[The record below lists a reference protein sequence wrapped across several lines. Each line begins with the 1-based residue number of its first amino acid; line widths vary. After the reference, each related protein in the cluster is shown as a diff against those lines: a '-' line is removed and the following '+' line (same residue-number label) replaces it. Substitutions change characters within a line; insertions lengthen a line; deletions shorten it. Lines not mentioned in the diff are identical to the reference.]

1 MANNKPMNE
10 EEKKLWQAQHRL
22 EAAEARNR
30 QKERKQRTRRLIQMG
45 AILESV
51 FPEAQTM
58 EPEEV
63 KLELK
68 KRFQAGERKNA

>member
-1 MANNKPMNE
+1 MSNNKPMNE

-58 EPEEV
+58 EPEKV

-68 KRFQAGERKNA
+68 KRFQEGERKNA

>member
-1 MANNKPMNE
+1 MTE
-10 EEKKLWQAQHRL
+10 EEKKLWQTQHRL

-45 AILESV
+45 AILEGV

-58 EPEEV
+58 EPEKV

-68 KRFQAGERKNA
+68 KRFQKGERKNA

>member
-1 MANNKPMNE
+1 MANNKPMTE
-10 EEKKLWQAQHRL
+10 EEKKLLQAQHRL
-22 EAAEARNR
+22 DAVEARNR

-45 AILESV
+45 AVLESV

-58 EPEEV
+58 ELDEV

-68 KRFQAGERKNA
+68 KRFGTEK

>member
-1 MANNKPMNE
+1 MANNKPMTE

-22 EAAEARNR
+22 EADEARNR